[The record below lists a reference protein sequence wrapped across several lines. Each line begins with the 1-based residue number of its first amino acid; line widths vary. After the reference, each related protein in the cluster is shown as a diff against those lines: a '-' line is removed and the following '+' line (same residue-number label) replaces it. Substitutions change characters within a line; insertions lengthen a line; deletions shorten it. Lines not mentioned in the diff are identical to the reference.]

1 MKILALDLGK
11 YKTLGCD
18 YERETGAHRFKAC
31 FTTPAALEQ
40 LVKEVKPDRVVIEVC
55 NIAGW
60 VSDLLRR
67 MGVEVQVANTNDDA
81 WRWRKIKKKN
91 DRRDALKAAQLS
103 AVNQI
108 KEVYI
113 PNIDVRQWRALIAF
127 RQQLVRRR
135 GRIKSHIRDLLVS
148 EGELL
153 PRGAKCWTQ
162 LGVAH
167 LEKLAR
173 PLSAVGLSEL
183 WRGQLDIELR
193 QLKEVQQEI
202 AAAEEKL
209 DAIAAADPRI
219 KLLRTIP
226 GVGPRLAEAIV
237 ALLDQ
242 PERFHKA
249 SEVSAYIGMVP
260 KELDSGETVR
270 RGSITKH
277 GSRLVRSLLVEVA
290 WAGLR
295 YNPWVRETYQRISGG
310 KKSRKKIAIV
320 AVGRRLLVRCWAML
334 RDGTSW
340 RPPVAAAPQSATKV
354 QLRRPSSLRCG
365 GRQGATLNSAS
376 LNYSSL
382 RP

>member
-1 MKILALDLGK
+1 MKILSLDLGK
-11 YKTLGCD
+11 YKTVGCD
-18 YERETGAHRFKAC
+18 YERETGAHRFKAS
-31 FTTPAALEQ
+31 FTTPAGLEQ

-60 VSDLLRR
+60 VCDRLRA
-67 MGVEVQVANTNDDA
+67 MGVEVQVANPNDDA
-81 WRWRKIKKKN
+81 WRWRKVKRKN
-91 DRRDALKAAQLS
+91 DRGDALKVAQLS

-108 KEVYI
+108 KEVHI
-113 PNIDVRQWRALIAF
+113 PKIEVRQWRALIAF

-135 GRIKSHIRDLLVS
+135 GRMKNHIRDLLVT

-153 PRGAKCWTQ
+153 PRGQSCWTK
-162 LGVAH
+162 LGMAR
-167 LEKLAR
+167 LEGWAR
-173 PLSAVGLSEL
+173 PLHAVGVNEL

-202 AAAEEKL
+202 AATEEKL

-219 KLLRTIP
+219 QLLRTIP

-237 ALLDQ
+237 ALLDR

-270 RGSITKH
+270 RGPITKH

-295 YNPWVRETYQRISGG
+295 HNPWVRETYQRISGG
-310 KKSRKKIAIV
+310 KRSRKKIAIV

-340 RPPVAAAPQSATKV
+340 RTEIPKAA
-354 QLRRPSSLRCG
+354 
-365 GRQGATLNSAS
+365 
-376 LNYSSL
+376 
-382 RP
+382 

>member
-11 YKTLGCD
+11 YKTVGCD
-18 YERETGAHRFKAC
+18 YERETGAHRFKAS
-31 FTTPAALEQ
+31 FTTPAGLER
-40 LVKEVKPDRVVIEVC
+40 LVKEVQPDRVVIEVC

-60 VSDLLRR
+60 VCDLLRR
-67 MGVEVQVANTNDDA
+67 LGVEVQVANTNEDA
-81 WRWRKIKKKN
+81 WRWRKVKQKN

-113 PNIDVRQWRALIAF
+113 PKIDVRQWRALIAF

-135 GRIKSHIRDLLVS
+135 GRMKNHIRDLLVS
-148 EGELL
+148 EGQLL
-153 PRGAKCWTQ
+153 LRGNSCWTKIGIDR
-162 LGVAH
+162 LAA
-167 LEKLAR
+167 LAR
-173 PLSAVGLSEL
+173 PLSEVGMSEL
-183 WRGQLDIELR
+183 WRGQLDVELR
-193 QLKEVQQEI
+193 QLKEIQQEI
-202 AAAEEKL
+202 TAVEEKL

-237 ALLDQ
+237 ALLDR

-249 SEVSAYIGMVP
+249 SEVSAYIGMIP

-270 RGSITKH
+270 RGPITKH

-290 WAGLR
+290 WAALR
-295 YNPWVRETYQRISGG
+295 YNPWARETYQRISGG

-340 RPPVAAAPQSATKV
+340 QAPVRRHVACAAAAVKG
-354 QLRRPSSLRCG
+354 LR
-365 GRQGATLNSAS
+365 
-376 LNYSSL
+376 
-382 RP
+382 

>member
-11 YKTLGCD
+11 YKTVGCD
-18 YERETGAHRFKAC
+18 YERESGAHRFRAS
-31 FTTPAALEQ
+31 FTTPAALQQ

-60 VSDLLRR
+60 VCDLLREL
-67 MGVEVQVANTNDDA
+67 GVEVQVANTSEDA
-81 WRWRKIKKKN
+81 WRWRKVKKKN
-91 DRRDALKAAQLS
+91 DRCDALKIAQLS

-108 KEVYI
+108 REVHI
-113 PNIDVRQWRALIAF
+113 PRIEIRQWRALIAF

-135 GRIKSHIRDLLVS
+135 GRMKNHIRDLLVS
-148 EGELL
+148 EGQIL
-153 PRGAKCWTQ
+153 PRGASCWTQ
-162 LGVAH
+162 LGVAR
-167 LEKLAR
+167 LEGMAR
-173 PLSAVGLSEL
+173 PLSEVGLQEL
-183 WRGQLDIELR
+183 WRGQLHSELR
-193 QLKEVQQEI
+193 QLREVQQEI
-202 AAAEEKL
+202 SAAEEKL
-209 DAIAAADPRI
+209 DAIAASDPRI

-237 ALLDQ
+237 ALLDR
-242 PERFHKA
+242 PERFRHA
-249 SEVSAYIGMVP
+249 REVSAYIGMVP

-270 RGSITKH
+270 RGRITKQ

-334 RDGTSW
+334 RDGTNW
-340 RPPVAAAPQSATKV
+340 RPPVAKAA
-354 QLRRPSSLRCG
+354 
-365 GRQGATLNSAS
+365 
-376 LNYSSL
+376 
-382 RP
+382 

>member
-11 YKTLGCD
+11 YKTVGCV
-18 YERETGAHRFKAC
+18 YERETGEHRFQTSV
-31 FTTPAALEQ
+31 TTPAALQQ
-40 LVKEVKPDRVVIEVC
+40 LVKEVQPDRVVIEVC

-60 VSDLLRR
+60 VCDGLRAL
-67 MGVEVQVANTNDDA
+67 GVEVQVANTNEEA
-81 WRWRKIKKKN
+81 WRWRKVKQKN
-91 DRRDALKAAQLS
+91 DRRDALKSAQLS

-113 PNIDVRQWRALIAF
+113 PPLEVRQWRALIAF

-135 GRIKSHIRDLLVS
+135 GRLKNHIRDLLLS
-148 EGELL
+148 EGQLL
-153 PRGAKCWTQ
+153 PRGSSCWTQ
-162 LGVAH
+162 LGIAR
-167 LEKLAR
+167 LEALAR
-173 PLSAVGLSEL
+173 PLSEVSMSEL

-193 QLKEVQQEI
+193 QLREVQQEI

-209 DAIAAADPRI
+209 DAIAARDPRI

-237 ALLDQ
+237 ALLDR

-270 RGSITKH
+270 RGPITKH

-295 YNPWVRETYQRISGG
+295 YNSWVRQTYQRISGG
-310 KKSRKKIAIV
+310 KKSRQKIAIV

-340 RPPVAAAPQSATKV
+340 RPPLSRVT
-354 QLRRPSSLRCG
+354 
-365 GRQGATLNSAS
+365 
-376 LNYSSL
+376 
-382 RP
+382 

>member
-11 YKTLGCD
+11 YKTVGCE
-18 YERETGAHRFKAC
+18 YECETGQHRFRAS
-31 FTTPAALEQ
+31 FTTPAALQQ

-55 NIAGW
+55 NMAGW
-60 VSDLLRR
+60 VCDLLHG
-67 MGVEVQVANTNDDA
+67 MGVAVQVANTNDDA
-81 WRWRKIKKKN
+81 WRWRKVKQKN
-91 DRRDALKAAQLS
+91 DRRDAFKAAQLS

-113 PNIDVRQWRALIAF
+113 PHIEVRQWRALIAF

-135 GRIKSHIRDLLVS
+135 GRIKNHIRDLLLS
-148 EGELL
+148 EGQLL
-153 PRGAKCWTQ
+153 ARGAQCWTES
-162 LGVAH
+162 GVAR
-167 LEKLAR
+167 LEALAQ
-173 PLSAVGLSEL
+173 PLSAVSMSEL
-183 WRGQLDIELR
+183 WRGQLYIELQ
-193 QLKEVQQEI
+193 QLREVQQQI
-202 AAAEEKL
+202 RAVEEKL

-237 ALLDQ
+237 ALLDR

-249 SEVSAYIGMVP
+249 SEVSAYSGMVP

-270 RGSITKH
+270 RGPITKH

-295 YNPWVRETYQRISGG
+295 YNSWVRETYQRISGG

-340 RPPVAAAPQSATKV
+340 RAPLSKAA
-354 QLRRPSSLRCG
+354 
-365 GRQGATLNSAS
+365 
-376 LNYSSL
+376 
-382 RP
+382 

>member
-11 YKTLGCD
+11 YKTVGCA
-18 YERETGAHRFKAC
+18 YERESGEHRFKTS
-31 FTTPAALEQ
+31 FTTPAALAQ

-60 VSDLLRR
+60 VCDLLREL
-67 MGVEVQVANTNDDA
+67 GVAVQVANTSEDA
-81 WRWRKIKKKN
+81 WRWRKVKKKN
-91 DRRDALKAAQLS
+91 DRCDALKIAQLS

-108 KEVYI
+108 REVHI
-113 PNIDVRQWRALIAF
+113 PRIEVRQWRALIAF
-127 RQQLVRRR
+127 RQRLVQRR
-135 GRIKSHIRDLLVS
+135 GKVKNHIRDLLVS
-148 EGELL
+148 EGQLL
-153 PRGAKCWTQ
+153 PRGASCWTQ
-162 LGVAH
+162 IGVAR
-167 LEKLAR
+167 LEEMAR
-173 PLSAVGLSEL
+173 PLSEVGMDEL
-183 WRGQLDIELR
+183 WRGQLHIELR
-193 QLKEVQQEI
+193 QLREVQQEI
-202 AAAEEKL
+202 RAAEEKL
-209 DAIAAADPRI
+209 DAIAASNSRI

-237 ALLDQ
+237 ALLDR
-242 PERFHKA
+242 PERFGHA
-249 SEVSAYIGMVP
+249 REVSAYVGMVP

-270 RGSITKH
+270 RGRITKQ

-340 RPPVAAAPQSATKV
+340 QPPVAQAA
-354 QLRRPSSLRCG
+354 
-365 GRQGATLNSAS
+365 
-376 LNYSSL
+376 
-382 RP
+382 